1 MDINSC
7 VKVILQ
13 SPSIILSSTD
23 IALATR
29 RISSISRR
37 QIILVMIEKA
47 LLREDDFFVRQ
58 LVQKIKIVKVFAKLV
73 PPVND
78 EAARYEFI
86 KILHSFDIS
95 WDAFKSFFDMEKNVL
110 LGFRTTTQLQ
120 LSQLAKNLFDS
131 DDYKS
136 YVQYDKRAVFR
147 EKEKNETENANL
159 ENGENITETN
169 PHGLCAMHKE
179 QVDRLGTQ
187 IMKFDPSNEVS
198 DDECNVKRHELSA
211 NKTRTLTY
219 GFLASFYSCGII
231 AGFDESI
238 RSESP
243 RRVLRHLIKIGKF
256 LPTFMWS
263 NIYFI
268 GKIGKLPLGIMYD
281 NACSVKLYVNARYSS
296 VYFKSTS
303 ISNQLFNK
311 VHFVLDSFHQQNHT
325 RHMCKNEMKAN
336 HPSHNNMFDCIN
348 SQIAEQTFSTIR
360 HYKAHWS
367 SYTYPKS
374 FINFVIFFHLYNCK
388 LTNTLF

>member
-1 MDINSC
+1 
-7 VKVILQ
+7 
-13 SPSIILSSTD
+13 
-23 IALATR
+23 
-29 RISSISRR
+29 
-37 QIILVMIEKA
+37 
-47 LLREDDFFVRQ
+47 
-58 LVQKIKIVKVFAKLV
+58 
-73 PPVND
+73 
-78 EAARYEFI
+78 
-86 KILHSFDIS
+86 
-95 WDAFKSFFDMEKNVL
+95 
-110 LGFRTTTQLQ
+110 
-120 LSQLAKNLFDS
+120 
-131 DDYKS
+131 
-136 YVQYDKRAVFR
+136 
-147 EKEKNETENANL
+147 
-159 ENGENITETN
+159 TN

-198 DDECNVKRHELSA
+198 DDECNVKRHELSD
-211 NKTRTLTY
+211 NKIRTLTY
-219 GFLASFYSCGII
+219 GFLASFYPCGII

-243 RRVLRHLIKIGKF
+243 RRVLRHLIKIGK
-256 LPTFMWS
+256 
-263 NIYFI
+263 
-268 GKIGKLPLGIMYD
+268 IGKLPLGIMYD
-281 NACSVKLYVNARYSS
+281 NACSIKLYINARYGS

-325 RHMCKNEMKAN
+325 CHMCKNEIKAN

-348 SQIAEQTFSTIR
+348 SQIAEQTFSTIL

>member
-1 MDINSC
+1 MI
-7 VKVILQ
+7 VIIDLY
-13 SPSIILSSTD
+13 L
-23 IALATR
+23 
-29 RISSISRR
+29 
-37 QIILVMIEKA
+37 
-47 LLREDDFFVRQ
+47 
-58 LVQKIKIVKVFAKLV
+58 
-73 PPVND
+73 
-78 EAARYEFI
+78 
-86 KILHSFDIS
+86 
-95 WDAFKSFFDMEKNVL
+95 
-110 LGFRTTTQLQ
+110 
-120 LSQLAKNLFDS
+120 
-131 DDYKS
+131 
-136 YVQYDKRAVFR
+136 
-147 EKEKNETENANL
+147 
-159 ENGENITETN
+159 ETN

-198 DDECNVKRHELSA
+198 DDECNVKRHELSD
-211 NKTRTLTY
+211 NKIRTLTY
-219 GFLASFYSCGII
+219 GFLASFYPCGII

-256 LPTFMWS
+256 LSTFMWS

-281 NACSVKLYVNARYSS
+281 NACSIKLYINARYGS

-325 RHMCKNEMKAN
+325 RHMCKNEIKAN

-348 SQIAEQTFSTIR
+348 SQIAEQTFSTIL

>member
-7 VKVILQ
+7 VKVILP

-29 RISSISRR
+29 RISSINRR

-120 LSQLAKNLFDS
+120 LSQLAENLFDS

-147 EKEKNETENANL
+147 EKEKNETENDNL
-159 ENGENITETN
+159 ENGENITEIN

-243 RRVLRHLIKIGKF
+243 RRVLRHLIKI
-256 LPTFMWS
+256 
-263 NIYFI
+263 
-268 GKIGKLPLGIMYD
+268 
-281 NACSVKLYVNARYSS
+281 
-296 VYFKSTS
+296 
-303 ISNQLFNK
+303 
-311 VHFVLDSFHQQNHT
+311 
-325 RHMCKNEMKAN
+325 
-336 HPSHNNMFDCIN
+336 
-348 SQIAEQTFSTIR
+348 
-360 HYKAHWS
+360 
-367 SYTYPKS
+367 
-374 FINFVIFFHLYNCK
+374 
-388 LTNTLF
+388 